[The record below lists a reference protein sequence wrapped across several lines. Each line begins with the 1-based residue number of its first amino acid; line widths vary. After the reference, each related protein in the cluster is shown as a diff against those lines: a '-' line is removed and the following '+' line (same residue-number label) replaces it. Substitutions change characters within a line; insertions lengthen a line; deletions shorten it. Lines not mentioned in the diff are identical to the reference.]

1 MIHTSSSNA
10 LQDPIIG
17 QLLTLAATH
26 PEVAV
31 LWLYGS
37 RAKGNASEASDWD
50 LAVAFD
56 PVKLPNLLDN
66 RLRPELLALDW
77 QRALGLSEGKLSIV
91 DINQAPTPLA
101 FAIVDANRVLYCRDQ
116 GRRLR
121 EEGRIMSEME
131 FLLSQQANEHK
142 KGWVSNAAC

>member
-1 MIHTSSSNA
+1 MT
-10 LQDPIIG
+10 LPT
-17 QLLTLAATH
+17 LTAQLAALAVVH
-26 PEVAV
+26 PEVVV

-37 RAKGNASEASDWD
+37 RAKGNVGSMSDWD

-56 PVKLPNLLDN
+56 PVKLSSLLDN

-77 QRALGLSEGKLSIV
+77 QRALGLSEGKLS
-91 DINQAPTPLA
+91 
-101 FAIVDANRVLYCRDQ
+101 IVDANRVLYCRDQ